1 MIHHIVLQLLDAA
14 EHRRRHFGL
23 QLDQHVLVLA
33 VGELKRRHALLKLG
47 GHERWRPRLVLQ
59 RAEAAELAQ
68 LLSAQEGE
76 GEGLQRE
83 CDRLTQLLRAE
94 RAETSKSRA
103 EAAEASRAL
112 EAAQAAEEELRSA
125 MQSGR
130 GELVQAQLP

>member
-1 MIHHIVLQLLDAA
+1 MEALRLRLSALDATRL
-14 EHRRRHFGL
+14 ELRREME
-23 QLDQHVLVLA
+23 A
-33 VGELKRRHALLKLG
+33 S
-47 GHERWRPRLVLQ
+47 

>member
-1 MIHHIVLQLLDAA
+1 MEAS
-14 EHRRRHFGL
+14 
-23 QLDQHVLVLA
+23 
-33 VGELKRRHALLKLG
+33 
-47 GHERWRPRLVLQ
+47 